1 MGEAARRKLLRIYI
15 YICCGFFVLDF
26 LSFFFV
32 EKITNLLHGALLP
45 SLIFF
50 SSLFA

>member
-1 MGEAARRKLLRIYI
+1 MDEAARGKLLRI

-26 LSFFFV
+26 RSLFFV

-45 SLIFF
+45 SLI
-50 SSLFA
+50 SYLFL